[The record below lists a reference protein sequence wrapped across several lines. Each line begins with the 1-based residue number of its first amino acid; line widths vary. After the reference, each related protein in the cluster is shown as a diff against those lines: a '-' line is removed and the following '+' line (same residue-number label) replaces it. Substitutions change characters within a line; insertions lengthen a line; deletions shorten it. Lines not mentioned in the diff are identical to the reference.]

1 MKKIL
6 TSLLILPILFTAACG
21 SNNHDANATPAEYFN
36 YTIIEQQKYV
46 VIDGYIDGKKIPA
59 RCWALTALLAALTFW
74 LALLKNLISFQ

>member
-46 VIDGYIDGKKIPA
+46 VIDGYIGPEKECCDTTENQKIF
-59 RCWALTALLAALTFW
+59 R
-74 LALLKNLISFQ
+74 SDQ